1 MEHPTEA
8 AALPAHATEQI
19 GNRVIPCAN
28 TVAMHENKAIKLET
42 IGKNLVIIGAERQKK
57 DWSAAQE
64 YRRSKR
70 WEMKAFDYCCM
81 VV

>member
-1 MEHPTEA
+1 
-8 AALPAHATEQI
+8 
-19 GNRVIPCAN
+19 
-28 TVAMHENKAIKLET
+28 MHENKAIKLET